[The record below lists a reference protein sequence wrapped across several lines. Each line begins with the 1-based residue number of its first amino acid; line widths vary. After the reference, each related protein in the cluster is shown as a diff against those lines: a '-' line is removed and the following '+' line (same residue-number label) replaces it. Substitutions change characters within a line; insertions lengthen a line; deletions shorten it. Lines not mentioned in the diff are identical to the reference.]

1 MSLIARGPV
10 DTVMALA
17 IIHHLAISNNLPF
30 DKIFQLFNRICRK
43 SLIIEFI
50 PKQDSKVQEL
60 LLNREDI
67 FPEYTQQNFEKTFG
81 RYFFIEAIRPLAGSQ
96 RVVYFLKRRQE

>member
-67 FPEYTQQNFEKTFG
+67 FHNYNQNSFEVECKK
-81 RYFFIEAIRPLAGSQ
+81 YFTIKNVVKIKGSE
-96 RVVYFLKRRQE
+96 RMIYFMIKN